1 MAQKV
6 NLPQGETSISKL
18 DLINLIIIFLLVG
31 LALWFGV
38 DFILFYCINF
48 KCSEIAFVIFSIFN
62 LFIFFLKIEFR

>member
-31 LALWFGV
+31 LAL
-38 DFILFYCINF
+38 
-48 KCSEIAFVIFSIFN
+48 
-62 LFIFFLKIEFR
+62 